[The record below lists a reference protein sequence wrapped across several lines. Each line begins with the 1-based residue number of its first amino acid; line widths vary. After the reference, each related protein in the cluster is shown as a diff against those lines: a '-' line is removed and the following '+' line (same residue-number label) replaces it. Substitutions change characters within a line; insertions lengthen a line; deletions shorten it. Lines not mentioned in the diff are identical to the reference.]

1 MILSYKSVINTSLS
15 KNEVL
20 DAIEIETIP
29 HKHSIFYNL
38 QDYTFFM
45 GKFEREA
52 FSCIPLTTSV
62 PPYGQLNSFVPKV
75 AGEVIDETEKGSTLE
90 IEISG
95 TVFHFLFL
103 IFFNMTCIL
112 YFFSGDG
119 LAKWIFIMLGGNAAV
134 LGYFVYISKK
144 IIELFIKILRNAE
157 SRKNDK

>member
-29 HKHSIFYNL
+29 YKHSIFYNL
-38 QDYTFFM
+38 QVYTFFM

-75 AGEVIDETEKGSTLE
+75 
-90 IEISG
+90 
-95 TVFHFLFL
+95 TVRF
-103 IFFNMTCIL
+103 
-112 YFFSGDG
+112 
-119 LAKWIFIMLGGNAAV
+119 
-134 LGYFVYISKK
+134 
-144 IIELFIKILRNAE
+144 
-157 SRKNDK
+157 